1 MSCQITFNDNGSIR
15 KVNTPTGEE
24 SQLFNQISKLPHV
37 GSLENA
43 LEIYKN
49 KYKDGVSDEAP
60 LNFISDKGASFPTFR
75 EALLDSDA
83 GEITV
88 KSSEMELMKVSA
100 NTNMQTTEGLVN
112 NLIKDNIL
120 SEEQIVDQ
128 GEVFYK
134 AAGFDILKQLSNEI
148 TLKPLKANIK
158 IHKDGRIE
166 IKDAVKIKKSLAG
179 SLLKDALDNTT
190 NIKKS
195 ILSEE
200 VLRERMFDF
209 LKNIGVTVTTIEN
222 YKKNYKTRNGVDVS
236 AQALA
241 DFSNQVVAF
250 REGKVETD
258 VLTEE
263 VAHFIIEGWNEQ
275 EIENLLRNAHKT
287 ESYQEHAEK
296 YREIYQ
302 REYPN
307 QDVENLVR
315 REVLGKELAK
325 ALQSKFNT
333 EGKTEVQVNI
343 LSKLYDLLVGF
354 FNRIVL
360 QDNYKEQLDN
370 LTDRVEDMLLS
381 KDVSNYINSE
391 QYVDKKFRLYSTSTV
406 GNPHQALVRAL
417 QEQEK
422 ILIKLNRGSSN
433 QMQQLQGYLA
443 TEMEK
448 STVRELINLA
458 NRQTRY
464 TIEAIG
470 EANKRSKTLSNEEAM
485 VFQNLKNIISPA
497 LSLLKVSIQKDDTYK
512 SELIDIE
519 DTLQNISDA
528 VGLIQQND
536 NRIVDS
542 IVDRLIRIANRDV
555 KLDEDGNFIED
566 DTLKKELTAMIKTS
580 KKDTGG
586 IFQYFGQISNAQDP
600 LLNALS
606 SVISDIT
613 TDTSHIFEKEA
624 KTFQKKL
631 RELGFKEEG
640 LKKITQDDGYIIS
653 EWNFAEHREY
663 ERYSRAQAYR
673 DNLPAIIKDLED
685 RGKSGEE
692 LDVHKSFLGL
702 GEEAFLAKF
711 KELPQISNPNNFQ
724 KVKTEAQK
732 LLNLGGETFLKDEYI
747 KEQEDRLKGLSEETK
762 IILGNL
768 SEMRGQVR
776 RSKKKSKSGIPIY
789 SLQNK
794 IDLDA
799 IASRRATYLSPY
811 TFEGT
816 FKPGLAITQTAING
830 QGFKS
835 VKISD
840 TDYLVLNEAKAT
852 KDCAVTFELNEY
864 NRRFID
870 KIQEDA
876 KKTGKGFNEGLTDTW
891 NKELKD
897 MEADPEMTRED
908 IVSWFNLNT
917 SVGFSNEFFSKKTE
931 SQIEKFKDDPE
942 IEGRIAQQKSILTER
957 KNLLNRYKD
966 SKNSLN
972 TMTSSMPSGVQK
984 RIKELTIEL
993 EQVSQVI
1000 FNHISK
1006 QDKFVR
1012 EENLSLAE
1020 TRPNESYYNQLED
1033 LNKTTVGEKLEFT
1046 LEHMT
1051 PQNKQ
1056 SVNEYKE
1063 AVSGGTKSK
1072 RTLDLIKKY
1081 GDSVD
1086 GVLEY
1091 AQTRML
1097 PYYASYAPTALQDFY
1112 SEVRNTNKPLSE
1124 LVDKLTQSKDVR
1136 LSVSYEYLDQSNDEM
1151 LNPARRKDFK
1161 GGVSQPSLTKTPT
1174 LFGKTFSFKNENWS
1188 KVQSDPK
1195 LKAMH
1200 DLYVDFKYKAQE
1212 YMDYKEGNVY
1222 EIPQVPET
1230 TLQRLEAI
1238 SKGQGKERFKEI
1250 IDEIKNYRVG
1260 DLTEGEMDEAGNSL
1274 VSSNIKV
1281 IPRYFTRKLE
1291 RKDNVSKDIFYSTMM
1306 MMEQGILRS
1315 NRVKYYNEVSAIMD
1329 AIGDDTRYTGIGK
1342 QASATNTYKMA
1353 QSFRDNAIFGI
1364 EDVKRA
1370 RMNFPI
1376 IGEVD
1381 VTKTIKVIHR
1391 WKQNLSLALNPAVA
1405 ATSFLTAKAGLVG
1418 ERWVGQYIDSDSYS
1432 KGSRLF
1438 YKNGFKGKADVLE
1451 VYSKQESSAIMEHLG
1466 LMKVGDR
1473 FKDSQYSKVARL
1485 AGDSFHKLSQ
1495 MADYPIK
1502 GEIAYAMM
1510 VGHKIFNGRVVNF
1523 NDYNRILAQA
1533 GKTKIEIKNSWGSLS
1548 SLYDYVEVKDGIFSY
1563 SDNLRTQVDNIEEAE
1578 KIVITRARQMAQRVD
1593 GTIRDEERT
1602 YAQRNYLLRYTM
1614 THRGWEVIALANRFK
1629 GRHYNTQTGIYEEG
1643 NYRTAGRLVTDTLNS
1658 LFGKNPKNLK
1668 EIWMNMSQ
1676 EDKVNMQRIYK
1687 EMAILGAI
1695 YAFGLIF
1702 AGFASDDEDDYS
1714 KQALAYLFERTTNE
1728 TTSSQ
1733 LGLVKELYSTI
1744 KEPFVGSKQVLD
1756 MLSVHKLLTGD
1767 EIIKSGRFHGLSER
1781 ERYILQSVV
1790 GTKPVYDLMN
1800 AKNLKSQ
1807 RDTYNHFA
1815 SETNSWNP
1823 FSWIITKK
1831 EYLEDNEEE

>member
-24 SQLFNQISKLPHV
+24 SQLFNQISKLPHI

-60 LNFISDKGASFPTFR
+60 LNFISDKGASFSTFR

-88 KSSEMELMKVSA
+88 KSSEVELMKVSA

-134 AAGFDILKQLSNEI
+134 AAGFDVLKQLSNEV

-190 NIKKS
+190 NVKKS

-200 VLRERMFDF
+200 VLRERIFDF

-222 YKKNYKTRNGVDVS
+222 YKKNYKTKNGVDVS

-325 ALQSKFNT
+325 ALQSKFST

-391 QYVDKKFRLYSTSTV
+391 QYTNKKFRLYSTSNV
-406 GNPHQALVRAL
+406 GNPHQALIRAL

-422 ILIKLNRGSSN
+422 VLMKLGRGSSD

-464 TIEAIG
+464 TIEAIR

-519 DTLQNISDA
+519 NTLKNISDA

-536 NRIVDS
+536 NKIVES
-542 IVDRLIRIANRDV
+542 IVDRLIRRTNRDK
-555 KLDEDGNFIED
+555 KLDANGNLVED
-566 DTLKKELTAMIKTS
+566 DTLRDELKKLFETA
-580 KKDTGG
+580 KKDTSG

-600 LLNALS
+600 LLNVLS
-606 SVISDIT
+606 SVISDLT
-613 TDTSHIFEKEA
+613 TDTEQTFQDKV
-624 KTFQKKL
+624 KTFQKQL
-631 RELGFKEEG
+631 RDLGFKEED
-640 LKKITQDDGYIIS
+640 LKKITQDDGYIVS
-653 EWNFAEHREY
+653 EWDFEKYEEY
-663 ERYSRAQAYR
+663 TRYSRAQAYR

-692 LDVHKSFLGL
+692 LENHKSFLGL
-702 GEEAFLAKF
+702 NDETFLAKF
-711 KELPQISNPNNFQ
+711 EELPEISNINMFQ

-732 LLNLGGETFLKDEYI
+732 LLNLGSETFLNDEYI
-747 KEQEDRLKGLSEETK
+747 KKQEERLVGLSDETK
-762 IILGNL
+762 RILRNL
-768 SEMRGQVR
+768 SQMRGEVR
-776 RSKKKSKSGIPIY
+776 RSMKKSKSGIPIY

-799 IASRRATYLSPY
+799 IASQRAIYLSPY
-811 TFEGT
+811 DLDGNL
-816 FKPGLAITQTAING
+816 KPGLAITQTAING

-835 VKISD
+835 VQISD
-840 TDYLVLNEAKAT
+840 TDYLVLNENKAT
-852 KDCAVTFELNEY
+852 EASIATFELNKY
-864 NRRFID
+864 NRAFID
-870 KIQEDA
+870 EIKD
-876 KKTGKGFNEGLTDTW
+876 KGGFNEGLTDTW

-917 SVGFSNEFFSKKTE
+917 SVGFSSEFFSKKTE
-931 SQIEKFKDDPE
+931 SQIEKFKNDPE
-942 IEGRIAQQKSILTER
+942 IEANIIQQKDLLTKR
-957 KNLLNRYKD
+957 KNLLNQYKD

-972 TMTSSMPSGVQK
+972 TMTSTMPQEVKDRVKDLTEQIEQESQK
-984 RIKELTIEL
+984 
-993 EQVSQVI
+993 I
-1000 FNHISK
+1000 FNYISK

-1020 TRPNESYYNQLED
+1020 TRPNESYYSQLED
-1033 LNKTTVGEKLEFT
+1033 LNKTTVAEKLDFT

-1051 PQNKQ
+1051 YQNRRAV
-1056 SVNEYKE
+1056 SEYKE
-1063 AVSGGTKSK
+1063 AISGGTKSK

-1081 GDSVD
+1081 GNDLD
-1086 GVLEY
+1086 GVLAY
-1091 AQTRML
+1091 AETRML

-1112 SEVRNTNKPLSE
+1112 SEVRNTNKPISE
-1124 LVDKLTQSKDVR
+1124 LVNKLTQSKDVR
-1136 LSVSYEYLDQSNDEM
+1136 LSVSYEYLDQSNDDM

-1161 GGVSQPSLTKTPT
+1161 GGVSQPSLTKTPK
-1174 LFGKTFSFKNENWS
+1174 LFGKTFSFKNENWN

-1200 DLYVDFKYKAQE
+1200 DLYVDFKYDAQKL
-1212 YMDYKEGNVY
+1212 MDFEEGNVY
-1222 EIPQVPET
+1222 LTPQVPET
-1230 TLQRLEAI
+1230 TLQRLEGIA
-1238 SKGQGKERFKEI
+1238 KGQGKERVKEMF
-1250 IDEIKNYRVG
+1250 DEIKNYRVG
-1260 DLTEGEMDEAGNSL
+1260 DLAEGETDEAGNSL
-1274 VSSNIKV
+1274 YASNIKV

-1291 RKDNVSKDIFYSTMM
+1291 RKENVSKDIFYSTMM
-1306 MMEQGILRS
+1306 MMQQGILRS
-1315 NRVKYYNEVSAIMD
+1315 NRVKYYNEVSAVMD
-1329 AIGDDTRYTGIGK
+1329 AVGDNTRYTGIGK

-1353 QSFRDNAIFGI
+1353 QSFVDNAIFGV
-1364 EDVKRA
+1364 EDVARA
-1370 RMNFPI
+1370 RMNLPVV
-1376 IGEVD
+1376 GEVD

-1391 WKQNLSLALNPAVA
+1391 WKQNLSLALNPVVPI
-1405 ATSFLTAKAGLVG
+1405 TSFLTAKAGLVG
-1418 ERWVGQYIDSDSYS
+1418 ERWVGQYIDSASYS
-1432 KGSRLF
+1432 KGSKLF

-1451 VYSKQESSAIMEHLG
+1451 VQSLQEASVILEHLG
-1466 LMKVGDR
+1466 LVNLSNR
-1473 FKDSQYSKVARL
+1473 FSNSQYSKIGRMV
-1485 AGDSFHKLSQ
+1485 GNSMYGMHQ

-1502 GEIAYAMM
+1502 GEVAYAMM
-1510 VGHKIFNGRVVNF
+1510 VGHKIFNGKLVNF
-1523 NDYNRILAQA
+1523 NDYNRIVSQA
-1533 GKTKIEIKNSWGSLS
+1533 GKTKIEVKNSWNDLN
-1548 SLYDYVEVKDGIFSY
+1548 SLYDYVEVKDGKFSY
-1563 SDNLRTQVDNIEEAE
+1563 TDNLKTQIDNIEEAE
-1578 KIVITRARQMAQRVD
+1578 KIVITRAKQMAQRVD
-1593 GTIRDEERT
+1593 GALRDEERT
-1602 YAQRNYLLRYTM
+1602 YAQRHYLLRYTM
-1614 THRGWEVIALANRFK
+1614 THRGWLVLSTANRFK
-1629 GRHYNTQTGIYEEG
+1629 DKHFNLQTGVWEEG
-1643 NYRTAGRLVTDTLNS
+1643 TYRTAGRLITNTIDS
-1658 LFGKNPKNLK
+1658 LFGKNPKDLK
-1668 EIWMNMSQ
+1668 DIWVNMSQ
-1676 EDKVNMQRIYK
+1676 EDRVNMQRVYK
-1687 EMAILGAI
+1687 EMAVLGAI
-1695 YAFGLIF
+1695 YGLGLLF

-1733 LGLVKELYSTI
+1733 LGVIKELYSTI
-1744 KEPFVGSKQVLD
+1744 KDPMVGASQLVD
-1756 MLSVHKLLTGD
+1756 MLSAHKLLTGD
-1767 EIIKSGRFHGLSER
+1767 ELVKSGRYHGLSER
-1781 ERYILQSVV
+1781 ERWLIKNIV
-1790 GTKPVYDLMN
+1790 GAKPAYDLMN

-1807 RDTYNHFA
+1807 RDSYNHFNA
-1815 SETNSWNP
+1815 ESESFNP

-1831 EYLEDNEEE
+1831 EYLEDTEEE